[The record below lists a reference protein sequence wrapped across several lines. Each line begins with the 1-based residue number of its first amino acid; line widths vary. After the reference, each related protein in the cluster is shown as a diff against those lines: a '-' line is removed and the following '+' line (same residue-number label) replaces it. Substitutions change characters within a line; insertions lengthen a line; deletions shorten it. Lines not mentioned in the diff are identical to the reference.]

1 MIIKRGNVLKQ
12 NNYYDVVI
20 IGAGMSGLAAGIR
33 LAYYDKKVLIC
44 EQHGVLGGLNSY
56 YRRAGRLLDVGLHAM
71 TNYVSKKDRLAP
83 LNKLVRQLKLKWEDF
98 CLVPQNHSVIR
109 FPDSKLTFSN
119 DPELL
124 MEEIQKKFP
133 SQIDGYNRLVK
144 YIYNYDALSL
154 GNNSY
159 RSARVVLAEFI
170 DEPLLIEMLLCPL
183 MYYGSAWENDMDFS
197 QFCIMF
203 RSIYLEGFARP
214 IDGVTRIIDLLKEKY
229 LACNGD
235 LRFGCEIKK
244 IMLKN
249 NEAVGVKLGNGQ
261 EIVCGKIIS
270 SAGLHE
276 TEKLLGRKITK
287 EGTLPGELAFFE
299 VILCLKNYLSDDD
312 YNSTIMF
319 YNNSEKFKYRKSDD
333 FVSLDSGV
341 ICSPDNF
348 EYGDD
353 KRTQPILRLTNI
365 ANYEKWNKCSRD
377 DYKKKKDEWLDRIID
392 NAASM
397 VPIKK
402 ENIDFVDMFTPTT
415 VRKFTGHINGAVY
428 GSPHK
433 IKDGATSVKNLYIC
447 GTDQGFL
454 GIVGSM
460 LSGVSM
466 ANVHCLQE

>member
-1 MIIKRGNVLKQ
+1 VLKQ

-56 YRRAGRLLDVGLHAM
+56 YKKAGRILDVGLHAM
-71 TNYVSKKDRLAP
+71 TNYVSKKERLAP

-98 CLVPQNHSVIR
+98 CLVPQNHSVIH
-109 FPDSKLTFSN
+109 FPDSKLIFSN

-124 MEEIQKKFP
+124 MEEIRKKFP

-154 GNNSY
+154 GNSSY
-159 RSARVVLAEFI
+159 RSARKVMAEFI

-249 NEAVGVKLGNGQ
+249 DEAVGVKLGDGQ

-312 YNSTIMF
+312 YKSTIMF

-333 FVSLDSGV
+333 FVSIDSGV

-348 EYGDD
+348 EYGDE

-365 ANYEKWNKCSRD
+365 ANYEKWNKCSRE

-433 IKDGATSVKNLYIC
+433 VKDGATSVKNLYIC

>member
-1 MIIKRGNVLKQ
+1 MLKQ
-12 NNYYDVVI
+12 DNYYDVVI

-56 YRRAGRLLDVGLHAM
+56 YQRAGRLLDVGLHAM
-71 TNYVSKKDRLAP
+71 TNYVSKRERLAP

-98 CLVPQNHSVIR
+98 CLIPQNHSVIR
-109 FPDSKLTFSN
+109 FPDTKLTFSN
-119 DPELL
+119 NPDILK
-124 MEEIQKKFP
+124 EEVCRNFP
-133 SQIDGYNRLVK
+133 GQVDGFNRMVA
-144 YIYNYDALSL
+144 YVYHYDALSL
-154 GNNSY
+154 DKNSY
-159 RSARVVLAEFI
+159 RSAREVMATFI
-170 DEPLLIEMLLCPL
+170 TDPLLIEMLLCPL

-214 IDGVTRIIDLLKEKY
+214 IDGVTRIINLLKEKY

-235 LRFGCEIKK
+235 LRFGCK
-244 IMLKN
+244 IQKILLKGD
-249 NEAVGVKLGNGQ
+249 EAVGVKLETGQ

-270 SAGLHE
+270 SAGLLE
-276 TEKLLGRKITK
+276 TEKLLGRKITR
-287 EGTLPGELAFFE
+287 EGTMPGELAFFE
-299 VILCLKNYLSDDD
+299 VILCLKKYLSDDH
-312 YNSTIMF
+312 YKSTIMF
-319 YNNSEKFKYRKSDD
+319 YNNSRKFNYRKSDD

-348 EYGDD
+348 EYGED
-353 KRTQPILRLTNI
+353 KRSKPVLRLTHI
-365 ANYEKWNKCSRD
+365 ANYEKWNSCSREA
-377 DYKKKKDEWLDRIID
+377 YRQKKNEWLTRIIE
-392 NAASM
+392 NAAEM
-397 VPIKK
+397 VPIKN
-402 ENIDFVDMFTPTT
+402 ENIEFIDMFTPTT

-428 GSPHK
+428 GTPHK